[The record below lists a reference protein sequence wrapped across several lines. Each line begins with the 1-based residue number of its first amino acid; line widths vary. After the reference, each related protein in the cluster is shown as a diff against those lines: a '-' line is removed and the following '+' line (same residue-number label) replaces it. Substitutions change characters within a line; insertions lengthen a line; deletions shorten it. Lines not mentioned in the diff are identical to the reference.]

1 MAFDGLGNI
10 LTAGDYVVYK
20 SKTYYYRGLVLDVRN
35 KIADILLFD
44 SKEFILVKE
53 ENVLTEYF
61 LIKSYSRALRMGIY
75 KIFLNAL
82 NSSSFS
88 KELDYLKD
96 KIRITEEIK
105 KFKLINKNNQI
116 EVEKFLSI
124 LENHFNFDY

>member
-1 MAFDGLGNI
+1 MGL
-10 LTAGDYVVYK
+10 
-20 SKTYYYRGLVLDVRN
+20 
-35 KIADILLFD
+35 
-44 SKEFILVKE
+44 
-53 ENVLTEYF
+53 
-61 LIKSYSRALRMGIY
+61 Y

-124 LENHFNFDY
+124 LENHFKFDY